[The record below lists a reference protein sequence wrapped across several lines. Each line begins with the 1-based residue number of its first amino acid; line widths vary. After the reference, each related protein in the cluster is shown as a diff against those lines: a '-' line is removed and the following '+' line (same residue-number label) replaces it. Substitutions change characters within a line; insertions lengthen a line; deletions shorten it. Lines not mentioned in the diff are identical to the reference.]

1 MTHALPLFAHRLDLA
16 EGYEA
21 ADRLGRLFVAGKLEW
36 ADVCHYVRHWARL
49 AHKLTGVDASG
60 AEARLAWAAS
70 EAVAAAE
77 RERSEAE
84 RAIKNVLRPLI
95 EARVPKAGLLSG
107 ANQSNADHGAL
118 LTGDEVE
125 AVVRTEVDWLLRRSR
140 RDAG

>member
-77 RERSEAE
+77 RERSDAE
-84 RAIKNVLRPLI
+84 RAIKIVLRPLI
-95 EARVPKAGLLSG
+95 EARAARGALL
-107 ANQSNADHGAL
+107 AEAHNTNADHGTV
-118 LTGDEVE
+118 LTEVEVE
-125 AVVRTEVDWLLRRSR
+125 AVAYEEVRWSLQRSQR
-140 RDAG
+140 NAR